1 MNIVNIVNVVK
12 LDVNAAKTKLTQV
25 VNDYRYSSA
34 IPNHGSYDIHD
45 IHGIHGLHGSLSF
58 ASALESARSSA
69 AIMSTPFCAKRA
81 AAASGR

>member
-1 MNIVNIVNVVK
+1 MNIVNVMK
-12 LDVNAAKTKLTQV
+12 QDVNAAKTKLPQV
-25 VNDYRYSSA
+25 LDDYRYSSA

-45 IHGIHGLHGSLSF
+45 IHGIHGSLSF